1 MPIKKYIASKDTTIT
16 DAYKENLIN
25 RATDANMGASDSLE
39 IFSIYA
45 QANSS
50 SLERSRILVQ
60 FPIEELISDRANSK
74 LPQSGSVK
82 FYFRL
87 FNVEHPYSVPRD
99 FKASILVVSQSWDEG
114 YGLDLDSYS
123 DYGWTSGSSKGI
135 GATWDYATAGTLW
148 SNPGGQHLT
157 ASQYNLTCSF
167 ETGLEDIEVDV
178 TNIVEEWIS
187 GSINNNGFLVKLS
200 GSFEDASMPRSFY
213 TKRFSARGSEY
224 FYRRPAI
231 EARWASVVND
241 DRYNFFASSS
251 VLSENDNKMSLYFYN
266 NVRGTLKN
274 IVGNPTLDVKFYTN
288 SDYTG
293 EISSSYKTISNPST
307 GIYKAV
313 IAINT
318 TASIL
323 YDKWFNSSS
332 LEPYFSSSFTVENV
346 QGFDYVPNNEYV
358 INITNLRS
366 KYLTNEVA
374 RFKIYARE
382 KDWSPT
388 LYSVAYNQVE
398 NVILNN
404 LYYKTFRLNDNYTI
418 IDYSTGSIAYS
429 KTSYDKNGNYFDL
442 DMSLFEKDYGY
453 GIKFATYEN
462 SELKEI
468 GPVFKFRVE

>member
-16 DAYKENLIN
+16 DAYKENLIT
-25 RATDANMGASDSLE
+25 RATEANMGAADSLE

-50 SLERSRILVQ
+50 SLERSRALVQ
-60 FPIEELISDRANSK
+60 FSMDDIAADRSSSK
-74 LPQSGSVK
+74 IPQSGSVK
-82 FYFRL
+82 FFFRL

-99 FKASILVVSQSWDEG
+99 FKASVSAVSQSWDEG
-114 YGLDLDSYS
+114 YGLDLDTYS

-135 GATWDYATAGTLW
+135 GSTWEYATSSSVWGTAGGTF
-148 SNPGGQHLT
+148 LT
-157 ASQYNLTCSF
+157 GSRYNLTCSF
-167 ETGLEDIEVDV
+167 ETGLEDIELDV
-178 TNIVEEWIS
+178 TDIVEDWLT
-187 GSINNNGFLVKLS
+187 GSISNYGFLVKLS

-251 VLSENDNKMSLYFYN
+251 VLSADDNKMSLYFYN
-266 NVRGTLKN
+266 NVKGTLKN
-274 IVGNPTLDVKFYTN
+274 IANNPTLDVKFYTN
-288 SDYTG
+288 SNYTN
-293 EISSSYKTISNPST
+293 EISASYKVVSNPST

-313 IAINT
+313 VAINT
-318 TASIL
+318 TASVL

-332 LEPYFSSSFTVENV
+332 LDAYFSSSFTVESV
-346 QGFDYVPNNEYV
+346 QGFDYVPNSQYV
-358 INITNLRS
+358 VNITNLKS

-374 RFKIYARE
+374 RFKIYSRE

-404 LYYKTFRLNDNYTI
+404 LYYKTFRLNDNYTV

-453 GIKFATYEN
+453 GIKFAIYEN
-462 SELKEI
+462 GELKEME
-468 GPVFKFRVE
+468 PVFKFRVE